1 LIFAAAANASTWA
14 WYFSRATGMVAL
26 VLLTAIIVLGVLG
39 PLRVSTNLWP
49 RFAIRTVHRDLSLL
63 ALLVIAIHVITL
75 VADSYVKVPLSAAV
89 LPFGSSYS
97 PFWTGLGAVAF
108 DLMIALVVTSLIRGR
123 LGFRVWRFIHWS
135 AYISW
140 PLAVAH
146 GIATGTDTLAAWDL
160 ATTIVCIAVVAVAVA
175 MRVQSG
181 SAAPT
186 LEAAWP
192 QVSAPEAQPLRRV
205 RR

>member
-1 LIFAAAANASTWA
+1 VIFAVADNASTWA

-39 PLRVSTNLWP
+39 PLRVSTDLWP

-63 ALLVIAIHVITL
+63 ALLVIAIHVITI
-75 VADSYVKVPLSAAV
+75 VMDTYVKVPLSAAV
-89 LPFGSSYS
+89 LPWGSSYS

-108 DLMIALVVTSLIRGR
+108 DLMIALVVTSLMRGR
-123 LGFRVWRFIHWS
+123 LGFKTWRFIHWS

-146 GIATGTDTLAAWDL
+146 GIATGTDSTTAWAL
-160 ATTIVCIAVVAVAVA
+160 ATTVICIAIVAVAVA

-181 SAAPT
+181 SAART
-186 LEAAWP
+186 LEA
-192 QVSAPEAQPLRRV
+192 
-205 RR
+205 